1 MTNWSYDAM
10 ISSKFITSHAQL
22 TNWSPT
28 ATQINGKLGD
38 HRVAKWFFY
47 KPGINEQTTKINYK
61 TNNRETLLQTNLT
74 QDHCHHH
81 HQGECN
87 RGGFDRP
94 FSWLEYCVILL
105 AVRIIIIPPSGVGR
119 TSWFCLPR
127 GNHHH
132 HRPFHQ
138 YISHY
143 PLILQKKKNSFYFS
157 LPKMFH
163 VTFSTADA
171 AYIFNISNQCWKVR

>member
-1 MTNWSYDAM
+1 M

-22 TNWSPT
+22 TNWSPNSNT
-28 ATQINGKLGD
+28 NQWEIG
-38 HRVAKWFFY
+38 RP
-47 KPGINEQTTKINYK
+47 PGCQVI
-61 TNNRETLLQTNLT
+61 LLQTGHKWTNNKD
-74 QDHCHHH
+74 QIQNQQ
-81 HQGECN
+81 QGNIIANYSESWTLPSSPPGGCN

-132 HRPFHQ
+132 HHPFHQ

-143 PLILQKKKNSFYFS
+143 PLILQKKKTVFISHYRKCS
-157 LPKMFH
+157 MSHLAPLMQL
-163 VTFSTADA
+163 TFS
-171 AYIFNISNQCWKVR
+171 ISPINAEKYGN